1 MIYAELAN
9 PGILN
14 VLVGATN
21 VIEHDDASSETDAK
35 RNMIV
40 SFKHISGMNLIR
52 HYNNSML
59 MTYLSNF

>member
-1 MIYAELAN
+1 MVIGFNVTVCSILYRKSKKRALKSELDMIYAELAN

-35 RNMIV
+35 GI
-40 SFKHISGMNLIR
+40 
-52 HYNNSML
+52 
-59 MTYLSNF
+59 